1 MAIESLFNSIGIL
14 SLFNIIGISGVI
26 SSLVLWKKKILNKQV
41 TLSFMYLL
49 LFLSLYLAA
58 SFNKKNAQ
66 FQFVEGWG
74 SKWSG
79 FLSLGP
85 LLGVD
90 GVSVLMITLTCFIFP
105 LAFLSTWDQK
115 EHEAYPIC
123 FLYFCLEYFTLNVFM
138 QLNILFF
145 FIFFEA
151 VLLPMVVIIG
161 VFGGRP
167 RRVAAAYRFF
177 FYTLF
182 GSLITLSGIIIIYTK
197 YGSLNLIFLKSFKL
211 AEDLQK
217 LLWILFFFGF
227 AVKIPMVLFHSWLPE
242 AHTEAPTAGSVILA
256 AIMLKLGGFGFFR
269 ISLLIFPLGS
279 VYWAPMVYLL
289 SGLAVVYISLIA
301 IVQVDLKR
309 MIAYSSIA
317 HMGFVTAGLF
327 SFNHLSLAGA
337 VFVMISHGL
346 VSSALFFSVGVLY
359 DRYKTRSIFYYRG
372 LVTTMP
378 MFSAFL
384 FFFMLANSA
393 LPGTSAF
400 IGEFLVI
407 TGIVFKNKFFAFL
420 LCLNTFLVIIYSLWV
435 FNRICFGKI
444 ETSYILEFSDLT
456 FREFFILANLS
467 AAILFFGLF
476 PNSILSFLSGTLPYV
491 QPLSNYESSTLLE
504 IIKNIFEG

>member
-1 MAIESLFNSIGIL
+1 M
-14 SLFNIIGISGVI
+14 SGVV
-26 SSLVLWKKKILNKQV
+26 SSLILWKKTSLNKQV
-41 TLSFMYLL
+41 TLSFMYLF
-49 LFLSLYLAA
+49 LFLSVYLAA
-58 SFNKKNAQ
+58 SFNKKNGQ

-74 SKWSG
+74 SKWGG
-79 FLSLGP
+79 FLASGP

-90 GVSVLMITLTCFIFP
+90 GASVLMIALTCFIFP

-115 EHEAYPIC
+115 QHDISPTC
-123 FLYFCLEYFTLNVFM
+123 FLYFCLEYLTVNVFM

-161 VFGGRP
+161 VFGGSSRK
-167 RRVAAAYRFF
+167 VAAAYRFF

-182 GSLITLSGIIIIYTK
+182 GSLITLSGIIIIYTQ
-197 YGSLNLIFLKSFKL
+197 YGSLNLIFLKKFKL

-256 AIMLKLGGFGFFR
+256 AIMLKLGGFGFYR
-269 ISLLIFPLGS
+269 ISLLIFPAGS

-337 VFVMISHGL
+337 LFVMISHGL

-378 MFSAFL
+378 MFSTFL
-384 FFFMLANSA
+384 LFFMLANSA

-400 IGEFLVI
+400 VGEFLVI
-407 TGIVFKNKFFAFL
+407 TGIVFKNKFFGFL
-420 LCLNTFLVIIYSLWV
+420 LCLNTLLVVVYSLWV

-444 ETSYILEFSDLT
+444 ETNYILEFSDLT
-456 FREFFILANLS
+456 FREFFILGSLF

-476 PNSILSFLSGTLPYV
+476 PNSILSFLSGTLPCAEFSSNS
-491 QPLSNYESSTLLE
+491 QPPTLVDD
-504 IIKNIFEG
+504 IKNLFEG

>member
-1 MAIESLFNSIGIL
+1 
-14 SLFNIIGISGVI
+14 
-26 SSLVLWKKKILNKQV
+26 
-41 TLSFMYLL
+41 MYV
-49 LFLSLYLAA
+49 FLSLSVYLAA
-58 SFNKKNAQ
+58 SFNKNKAQ

-74 SKWSG
+74 SRWGG
-79 FLSLGP
+79 FLALGP
-85 LLGVD
+85 IFGVD
-90 GVSVLMITLTCFIFP
+90 GVSVLMIALTCFIFP

-115 EHEAYPIC
+115 EQDVSPTC
-123 FLYFCLEYFTLNVFM
+123 FLYFCLEYLTVNAFM

-151 VLLPMVVIIG
+151 VLLPMVLIIG
-161 VFGGRP
+161 VFGGRS
-167 RRVAAAYRFF
+167 RRVDAAYRFF

-182 GSLITLSGIIIIYTK
+182 GSLITLSGIIIIYTE
-197 YGSLNLIFLKSFKL
+197 YGSLSLIFLKKFKL

-269 ISLLIFPLGS
+269 ISLLLFPLGS
-279 VYWAPMVYLL
+279 VYWAPMIYLL

-337 VFVMISHGL
+337 IFVMVSHGL

-378 MFSAFL
+378 LFSAFF
-384 FFFMLANSA
+384 FFFMMANSA

-407 TGIVFKNKFFAFL
+407 TGIVAKNKFFGFL
-420 LCLNTFLVIIYSLWV
+420 LCLNTLLVIVYSLWV

-444 ETSYILEFSDLT
+444 ETRYILEFSDLT
-456 FREFFILANLS
+456 FREFFILASLS
-467 AAILFFGLF
+467 VAILFFGLF
-476 PNSILSFLSGTLPYV
+476 PNYILSFLSGTLPYV
-491 QPLSNYESSTLLE
+491 EFSDNSQSLTVLDA
-504 IIKNIFEG
+504 IKNIFEE

>member
-1 MAIESLFNSIGIL
+1 MTIDFLFNNIGIL
-14 SLFNIIGISGVI
+14 SFFNIIGISGVI
-26 SSLVLWKKKILNKQV
+26 SSLVLWKKASLNKQV
-41 TLSFMYLL
+41 TLFFMYAL
-49 LFLSLYLAA
+49 LFLSVYLAA
-58 SFNKKNAQ
+58 SFNKKKAH
-66 FQFVEGWG
+66 FQFIEAWG
-74 SKWSG
+74 SSWGG
-79 FLSLGP
+79 FLASGP
-85 LLGVD
+85 LFGVD
-90 GVSVLMITLTCFIFP
+90 GVSVLMIILTCFIFP

-115 EHEAYPIC
+115 QHDTPSIC
-123 FLYFCLEYFTLNVFM
+123 FLYFSLEYLTVNVFM

-151 VLLPMVVIIG
+151 VLLPMVLIIG

-167 RRVAAAYRFF
+167 RRVEAAYRFF

-182 GSLITLSGIIIIYTK
+182 GSLITLSGIIIIYTE
-197 YGSLNLIFLKSFKL
+197 YGSLNLIFLKKFQL

-256 AIMLKLGGFGFFR
+256 GIMLKLGGFGFFR
-269 ISLLIFPLGS
+269 ISLLIFPVGS

-289 SGLAVVYISLIA
+289 SGLAVTYISLIA

-337 VFVMISHGL
+337 VFVMVSHGL

-378 MFSAFL
+378 LFSAFF

-400 IGEFLVI
+400 VGEFLVI
-407 TGIVFKNKFFAFL
+407 TGIVAKNKFFGFL
-420 LCLNTFLVIIYSLWV
+420 LCLNTLLVIVYSLWV
-435 FNRICFGKI
+435 FNRTCFGKI
-444 ETSYILEFSDLT
+444 ETNYILEFSDLT
-456 FREFFILANLS
+456 LREFFILANLS

-491 QPLSNYESSTLLE
+491 EFSTNSQSSVLLDA
-504 IIKNIFEG
+504 IKKIFER

>member
-1 MAIESLFNSIGIL
+1 MIIDLLFGNIGIL
-14 SLFNIIGISGVI
+14 SLFHIIGMSGVI
-26 SSLVLWKKKILNKQV
+26 SSLILWKKTSLNKQV
-41 TLSFMYLL
+41 TLCFMYIF

-58 SFNKKNAQ
+58 SFNKKKAQ

-74 SKWSG
+74 SNWGG
-79 FLSLGP
+79 FLASGP
-85 LLGVD
+85 VFGVD

-115 EHEAYPIC
+115 QHESSPTC
-123 FLYFCLEYFTLNVFM
+123 FLYFCLEYFTVNVFM

-161 VFGGRP
+161 VFGGRS
-167 RRVAAAYRFF
+167 RRVEAAYRFF

-182 GSLITLSGIIIIYTK
+182 GSLVTLSGIIIIYTQ
-197 YGSLNLIFLKSFKL
+197 YGSLNLIFLKNFKI
-211 AEDLQK
+211 AEDLQR

-227 AVKIPMVLFHSWLPE
+227 AVKIPMFLFHSWLPE

-269 ISLLIFPLGS
+269 ISLLLFPLGS
-279 VYWAPMVYLL
+279 LYWAPMVYLL

-301 IVQVDLKR
+301 IVQIDLKR

-327 SFNHLSLAGA
+327 SFNQLSLAGA
-337 VFVMISHGL
+337 VFVMVSHGL
-346 VSSALFFSVGVLY
+346 VSSALFFSAGVLY

-378 MFSAFL
+378 LFSSFL
-384 FFFMLANSA
+384 FFFMMANSA

-407 TGIVFKNKFFAFL
+407 TGIAAKNKFFGFL
-420 LCLNTFLVIIYSLWV
+420 LCLNTLLVIVYSLWI
-435 FNRICFGKI
+435 FNRVCFGKI
-444 ETSYILEFSDLT
+444 ETNYILGFSDLT
-456 FREFFILANLS
+456 FREFFILSNLALS
-467 AAILFFGLF
+467 ILFFGLF
-476 PNSILSFLSGTLPYV
+476 PNSILSLLSGTLSYV
-491 QPLSNYESSTLLE
+491 EFSSNLQSSTLLE
-504 IIKNIFEG
+504 TIKSIFEK